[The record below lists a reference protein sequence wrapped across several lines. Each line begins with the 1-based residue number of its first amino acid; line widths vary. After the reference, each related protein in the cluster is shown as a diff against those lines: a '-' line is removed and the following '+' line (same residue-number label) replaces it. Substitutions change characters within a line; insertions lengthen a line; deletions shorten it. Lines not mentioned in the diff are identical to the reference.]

1 MSDRKL
7 GPNTR
12 KLLAHFIAL
21 EAVPEGGGLASGLNF
36 LADPDQRKRGIER
49 AMANL
54 DAALQA
60 VKSAPDNPYGNDDE
74 AIAAAILKRV
84 EQKKAGEEPCN

>member
-12 KLLAHFIAL
+12 RLLAHFIAL
-21 EAVPEGGGLASGLNF
+21 EAVPAGGGLASGLNF
-36 LADPDQRKRGIER
+36 LANPEQRQRGIAT

-54 DAALQA
+54 DAALKA
-60 VKSAPDNPYGNDDE
+60 VKSAPDNPYGDDDE
-74 AIAAAILKRV
+74 AIATAILERV
-84 EQKKAGEEPCN
+84 EQKKAGG